1 MMKKLTIIILFLL
14 IGGSPCFSQVQPDE
28 YQQGGFCTFNG
39 QFFPIGNEISITLGG
54 SCGFIVKDFRIGAYF
69 DGMSNSVKISG
80 TDSNQY
86 SLRQNHGGIYFGYP
100 FFNDHAFH
108 LVTDIKVGYGTS
120 MLINSV
126 TRKGYDKAGFVAI
139 VPSAAVEYSITDIL
153 KISLGIEYLFHIK
166 TKTPELYKQSI
177 LNNPGVYVAIT
188 LGLF

>member
-1 MMKKLTIIILFLL
+1 MMKKIIAIFCLLL
-14 IGGSPCFSQVQPDE
+14 IELACYSQAQPDE
-28 YQQGGFCTFNG
+28 YQQGGFCTLNG
-39 QFFPIGNEISITLGG
+39 QFYPIEKGISIAIGG

-69 DGMSNSVKISG
+69 DGMSNTVRITG

-100 FFNDHAFH
+100 FFNDHSFH
-108 LVTDIKVGYGTS
+108 LVTDIKVGYGAS
-120 MLINSV
+120 MLVNSV

-166 TKTPELYKQSI
+166 VKTPELYKQSI

>member
-1 MMKKLTIIILFLL
+1 MMKKIIAIFCLLL
-14 IGGSPCFSQVQPDE
+14 IGLASFSQAQPDE
-28 YQQGGFCTFNG
+28 YQQGGFCTLNG
-39 QFFPIGNEISITLGG
+39 QFYPIEKEISIAIGG
-54 SCGFIVKDFRIGAYF
+54 SCGFIIKDFRIGAYF
-69 DGMSNSVKISG
+69 DGMSNTVRITG
-80 TDSNQY
+80 TDSNPY

-100 FFNDHAFH
+100 FFNDHSFH

-120 MLINSV
+120 MLVNSV

-166 TKTPELYKQSI
+166 VKTPELYKQSI
-177 LNNPGVYVAIT
+177 LNKPGVYVAIT

>member
-1 MMKKLTIIILFLL
+1 MMKRLSAILLL
-14 IGGSPCFSQVQPDE
+14 LLVALSSFSQVETDE

-39 QFFPIGNEISITLGG
+39 QFYPVERGMSITMGG

-69 DGMSNSVKISG
+69 DGMSKTAKITG
-80 TDSNQY
+80 TDSNPY

-100 FFNDHAFH
+100 FFNTHSFH

-120 MLINSV
+120 MLINAVS
-126 TRKGYDKAGFVAI
+126 RKGFDKAGFVAI

-153 KISLGIEYLFHIK
+153 KVSLGIEYQFHIK
-166 TKTPELYKQSI
+166 VKTPELYRQSV
-177 LNNPGVYVAIT
+177 LNTPGVYAALT

>member
-1 MMKKLTIIILFLL
+1 MKKIAAILILMSIVL
-14 IGGSPCFSQVQPDE
+14 VSYSQVQPDE

-39 QFFPIGNEISITLGG
+39 QFYPVEKDLSITLGG

-69 DGMSNSVKISG
+69 DGMSKGARING
-80 TDSNQY
+80 TDSNPY
-86 SLRQNHGGIYFGYP
+86 TLRQNHGGVYFGYP

-108 LVTDIKVGYGTS
+108 LVTDIKVGYGAS

-126 TRKGYDKAGFVAI
+126 SRKGFDKAGFVAI

-153 KISLGIEYLFHIK
+153 KIALGIEYQFHIK
-166 TKTPELYKQSI
+166 TKTPEFYKQSV
-177 LNNPGVYVAIT
+177 LNAPGVYLALT